1 MNYNNRIWFSGLMV
15 GLVSEE
21 QFCRSTALSDGI
33 EWLHVIAFNWALL
46 EALGWCLGAGLLA
59 ASNIKNS

>member
-1 MNYNNRIWFSGLMV
+1 MV